1 MLASAV
7 SAMSR
12 MGGLADDPSVPSGP
26 AKARQR
32 AGWPAG
38 WVISATS
45 WACRP
50 RRSDWT
56 AMDSPSPTGT
66 GPASVSSISRIVSST
81 RFLVVTWSSSR
92 SRSMALA
99 A

>member
-1 MLASAV
+1 MT
-7 SAMSR
+7 
-12 MGGLADDPSVPSGP
+12 DDQSVLSGP
-26 AKARQR
+26 AKARHWG
-32 AGWPAG
+32 GWPAG

-45 WACRP
+45 CACRP

-56 AMDSPSPTGT
+56 AMASPSSTGT

-92 SRSMALA
+92 SRSIALA
-99 A
+99 AYPA

>member
-1 MLASAV
+1 MDGV
-7 SAMSR
+7 
-12 MGGLADDPSVPSGP
+12 ADDRSVPSGAGEGAP
-26 AKARQR
+26 AGRL
-32 AGWPAG
+32 PAG

-45 WACRP
+45 SACRP

>member
-1 MLASAV
+1 
-7 SAMSR
+7 
-12 MGGLADDPSVPSGP
+12 
-26 AKARQR
+26 
-32 AGWPAG
+32 
-38 WVISATS
+38 
-45 WACRP
+45 
-50 RRSDWT
+50 
-56 AMDSPSPTGT
+56 MDSPSLTGT